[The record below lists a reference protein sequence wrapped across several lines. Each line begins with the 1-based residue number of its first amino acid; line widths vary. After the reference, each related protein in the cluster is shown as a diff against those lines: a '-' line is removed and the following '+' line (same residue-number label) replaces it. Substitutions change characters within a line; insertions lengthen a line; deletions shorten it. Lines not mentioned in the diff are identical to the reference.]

1 MELILWRHCDAE
13 PGAPDLTRKL
23 TARGARDAKRMAVW
37 LEARLPADCRI
48 LASPARRTQETA
60 AALGRTFETSDAIAP
75 GASVESLLSAAH
87 WPAAAQAVLVVGH
100 QPTLGETAAFLL
112 GNLDMQ
118 WSMKKGA
125 VWWLA
130 KPARERTQAVVLKLA
145 VAPDDL

>member
-1 MELILWRHCDAE
+1 MHKCRHRIRVRNVRSTTYGRHCDAE

-75 GASVESLLSAAH
+75 GASAE
-87 WPAAAQAVLVVGH
+87 
-100 QPTLGETAAFLL
+100 
-112 GNLDMQ
+112 
-118 WSMKKGA
+118 
-125 VWWLA
+125 
-130 KPARERTQAVVLKLA
+130 
-145 VAPDDL
+145 